1 MTGICGSYGLYYEIL
16 IIDFYFDSLRGTKG
30 QKVSLLGNTNSRNT
44 IEMAEVASSI
54 NCNISI
60 NRISFFYRGIY
71 IVFVQLNCFMQKRER
86 KKVCMKTFL
95 ILYK

>member
-54 NCNISI
+54 N
-60 NRISFFYRGIY
+60 
-71 IVFVQLNCFMQKRER
+71 
-86 KKVCMKTFL
+86 
-95 ILYK
+95 